1 VVADRVAAPWGER
14 TAVAQGAAWPLR
26 VDLQLDEGL
35 GERDVDR
42 WVRSACVLCSH
53 GCGLEVAVKDDRIVG
68 VRGQAEDRV
77 NRGRLGPKG
86 LFGWQANNAADR
98 LVRPLIR
105 RDGELVETDWD
116 TALGAVA
123 ERSRQ
128 LLAEQGPSTMAFYT
142 SGQLFLEEYYTL
154 GVIGLAGIGTPHMDG
169 NTRLCTATADQALKE
184 SFGTDGDPGCYE
196 DINECD
202 TLFLV
207 GHNVAETQT
216 VMWMRMLDRLH
227 GPDRPRLVVVDPR
240 STPAAREA
248 DVHLAIRNGTNLA
261 LLNGIQ
267 HELIANNWIDQGFVQ
282 AHTIG
287 FDQIRKVVTQYPPER
302 AAEICGVPAEQ
313 IREAARIIGS
323 ADRLVSTCLQG
334 VYQSH
339 QATASAVALNN
350 INLLRGMIGQPGC
363 TVFQMN
369 GQPTAQNTRECGANG
384 DMPAFLNWQN
394 PQHVND
400 LARHWNVDPSVIP
413 HWFRHTHAMQIF
425 RYCEEG
431 AVQLLW
437 ISGTNPAVSLPE
449 LGRIRSILA
458 QDRLFVV
465 VQDAFLTETARLA
478 DVVLPTALWG
488 EKTGTFTNADRT
500 VHLSEKAV
508 EPPGEARTDLNIW
521 LEFGRLLDLKD
532 ADGQPLVR
540 WSSPEEAFDHFKRLT
555 RGRPCDYSGLTYDKL
570 RAQGGIQWPCN
581 AQHPDGTGRLYEDA
595 VFNTDPDYCEE
606 YGHDLTTGAGNEERD
621 YRALNPAGRAILKA
635 AHYSPPHEQPTDDYP
650 LLLTTGRTVFHW
662 HTRTKT
668 GRSRRLQE
676 AAPDVW
682 VEMSTED
689 AAALG
694 IEEGDLVRA
703 ESRRGALQ
711 GRACL
716 SDIRPGVVFVPFHY
730 GYWDRQASGPDGD
743 GRAANELTITGWDPV
758 SKQPY
763 FKVAAVRLVRVQPAD
778 RQRAPAPEV
787 AASAPA
793 RAEAPRAAEAPGGDR
808 GEEGETA

>member
-1 VVADRVAAPWGER
+1 VAVDRVAAPWGER
-14 TAVAQGAAWPLR
+14 TVVGQGTAWPVR
-26 VDLQLDEGL
+26 VDLQLEEGL
-35 GERDVDR
+35 GEQDVDR
-42 WVRSACVLCSH
+42 WVQSACVLCSH
-53 GCGLEVAVKDDRIVG
+53 GCGMDIAVKNDRIVG
-68 VRGQAEDRV
+68 VRGRAEDRI

-86 LFGWQANNAADR
+86 LYGWQANNAADR
-98 LVRPLIR
+98 LTRPLIR

-116 TALGAVA
+116 TALGAVV

-128 LLAEQGPSTMAFYT
+128 LLATQGPLAMAFYT
-142 SGQLFLEEYYTL
+142 TGQLFLEEYYTQ
-154 GVIGLAGIGTPHMDG
+154 GVIGMAGIGTPHMDG

-184 SFGTDGDPGCYE
+184 SFGSDGDPGCYE
-196 DINECD
+196 DINDCD

-227 GPDRPRLVVVDPR
+227 GPDRPKLVVVDPR
-240 STPAAREA
+240 ATPAAREA

-261 LLNGIQ
+261 LLNGIT
-267 HELIANNWIDQGFVQ
+267 HELIASGWVDQEFVD
-282 AHTIG
+282 AHTVG
-287 FDQIRKVVTQYPPER
+287 FDQLRKIVTQYPPER
-302 AAEICGVPAEQ
+302 VAEICGVPAEQ
-313 IREAARIIGS
+313 VREAARILGT
-323 ADRLVSTCLQG
+323 ANRLVSTCLQG

-339 QATASAVALNN
+339 QATASAVAINN
-350 INLLRGMIGQPGC
+350 INLLRGMIGRPGG

-394 PQHVND
+394 PQHINA

-431 AVQLLW
+431 AIQLLW

-449 LGRIRSILA
+449 LARIRSILA

-500 VHLSEKAV
+500 VHLSEQAV
-508 EPPGEARTDLNIW
+508 DPPGEARTDLEIW
-521 LEFGRLLDLKD
+521 VEFARRLDLRD
-532 ADGQPLVR
+532 ADGQPLVK
-540 WSSPEEAFDHFKRLT
+540 WSAPEEAFDHFKRLT
-555 RGRPCDYSGLTYDKL
+555 QGRPCDYSGMSYDKL
-570 RAQGGIQWPCN
+570 RTQGQIQWPCN
-581 AQHPDGTGRLYEDA
+581 DQHPDGAQRLYEDL
-595 VFNTDPDYCEE
+595 VFNTDPDDCEE
-606 YGHDLTTGAGNEERD
+606 YGHDLTTGAGNEEKD

-635 AHYSPPHEQPTDDYP
+635 ADYSPPHELPTEDYP
-650 LLLTTGRTVFHW
+650 LLLTTGRTVYHF

-676 AAPDVW
+676 AAPEVW
-682 VEMSTED
+682 VEVSATD
-689 AAALG
+689 AERLG
-694 IEEGDLVRA
+694 IGEGDLVRA
-703 ESRRGALQ
+703 ESRRGSLQ
-711 GRACL
+711 GRARIG
-716 SDIRPGVVFVPFHY
+716 DIRRGVVFVPFHY

-743 GRAANELTITGWDPV
+743 GRAANELTVSDWDPV

-763 FKVAAVRLVRVQPAD
+763 FKVAAVRLVRVEPAD
-778 RQRAPAPEV
+778 GQQAPAPEV
-787 AASAPA
+787 
-793 RAEAPRAAEAPGGDR
+793 
-808 GEEGETA
+808 TA